1 MCNNNFVKNI
11 CILEEKHMY
20 INQIFE
26 LSMVLKNDK
35 FQKVLSSA
43 YDKNDYLDENG
54 KGYIDPSLESKGIVV
69 AYRDSQYKKKVK
81 LIVNLRLLM
90 DCNKP
95 DPDKIARKLEK
106 RIGEYFDHKYQI
118 EDFTLSG
125 MILSKDIDVHN
136 QENVLAYLKV
146 LQRIGKVKGFSPS
159 SYDCFDDIDSFCL
172 DGNSNG
178 IDFMLYDLESYMEK
192 RHREARDGRKK
203 LKWMLKESE
212 GILRAEVR
220 LTKPKAIRDY
230 TDAVEVGGQIVEL
243 SEKWQDIYLDIF
255 TRIIPYG
262 DFYKKNRAV
271 ELIRREV
278 EDSVLR
284 RKMLRLVALIPEK
297 KSLHLAQK
305 AMDCRN
311 TEKIIRAFAK
321 INVSPVTISK
331 RQKVK
336 YLKNIYEYLFEK
348 KQNG

>member
-26 LSMVLKNDK
+26 LSMVLDNDK
-35 FQKVLSSA
+35 FQKVLSRA
-43 YDKNDYLDENG
+43 YDQADYLDENG
-54 KGYIDPSLESKGIVV
+54 KEYIDRSLESKGIVV
-69 AYRDSQYKKKVK
+69 TYRDSQYKKKVK
-81 LIVNLRLLM
+81 LIVNSGLLL
-90 DCNKP
+90 DCNKT

-106 RIGEYFDHKYQI
+106 RIDEYFDHKYQI

-136 QENVLAYLKV
+136 RENVSTYLKV

-172 DGNSNG
+172 DGNSND
-178 IDFMLYDLESYMEK
+178 INFLLYDLESYVEK

-203 LKWMLKESE
+203 LKWRLKESE
-212 GILRAEVR
+212 DILRAEVR
-220 LTKPKAIRDY
+220 LIKPKAIRDY
-230 TDAVEVGGQIVEL
+230 TDAVEVGVQIVKL
-243 SEKWQDIYLDIF
+243 SEKCQDIFLDIF

-262 DFYKKNRAV
+262 DFYKKNKAI

-278 EDSVLR
+278 EDSTLR

-297 KSLHLAQK
+297 KSLYLAQK

-311 TEKIIRAFAK
+311 MEKVMEAFAK
-321 INVSPVTISK
+321 INLSPVTISK
-331 RQKVK
+331 RQDVK
-336 YLKNIYEYLFEK
+336 HLENLYSYLFR
-348 KQNG
+348 

>member
-1 MCNNNFVKNI
+1 
-11 CILEEKHMY
+11 MY

-26 LSMVLKNDK
+26 LSMVLDNDK
-35 FQKVLSSA
+35 FQKVLNRA
-43 YDKNDYLDENG
+43 YDKNDYLDEKG
-54 KGYIDPSLESKGIVV
+54 KEYIDRSLESKGIVV
-69 AYRDSQYKKKVK
+69 TYRDSQYKKKVK
-81 LIVNLRLLM
+81 LMVNSRLLM

-125 MILSKDIDVHN
+125 MILCADIDVHN
-136 QENVLAYLKV
+136 RENVSAYLKV

-159 SYDCFDDIDSFCL
+159 SYECFNNIDSFCL

-203 LKWMLKESE
+203 LKWLLKESE

-262 DFYKKNRAV
+262 DFYKKNKTV
-271 ELIRREV
+271 EIIRSEI
-278 EDSVLR
+278 EDGTLR
-284 RKMLRLVALIPEK
+284 RKMLRLVVLIPEK
-297 KSLHLAQK
+297 KSLYLAQK

-311 TEKIIRAFAK
+311 MEKVAEAFAK
-321 INVSPVTISK
+321 INISPVTISR
-331 RQKVK
+331 RQKIK
-336 YLKNIYEYLFEK
+336 QLKNLYEYLIGE
-348 KQNG
+348 

>member
-26 LSMVLKNDK
+26 LSMVLDNDK
-35 FQKVLSSA
+35 FQKVLNRA

-54 KGYIDPSLESKGIVV
+54 KEYIDRSLESKGIVV
-69 AYRDSQYKKKVK
+69 TYRDSQYKKKVK
-81 LIVNLRLLM
+81 LMVNSRLLL

-106 RIGEYFDHKYQI
+106 QIGEYFDHKYQI

-125 MILSKDIDVHN
+125 MILSADIDVHN
-136 QENVLAYLKV
+136 RENVLAYLKV

-159 SYDCFDDIDSFCL
+159 NYECFKNIDSFCL

-178 IDFMLYDLESYMEK
+178 IDFLLYDLESYVEK

-203 LKWMLKESE
+203 LKWLLKESE
-212 GILRAEVR
+212 GILRVEVR

-230 TDAVEVGGQIVEL
+230 TDAAEVGGQIEEML
-243 SEKWQDIYLDIF
+243 EKCKDVFLDIF
-255 TRIIPYG
+255 TRIIPFG
-262 DFYKKNRAV
+262 DFYKKNKAV
-271 ELIRREV
+271 DITQSEI

-284 RKMLRLVALIPEK
+284 RKMLRLIALIPEK
-297 KSLHLAQK
+297 KSLYLAQK
-305 AMDCRN
+305 VMACRN
-311 TEKIIRAFAK
+311 MEKVMEAFAK
-321 INVSPVTISK
+321 INLSPVTVSK
-331 RQKVK
+331 RQDVK
-336 YLKNIYEYLFEK
+336 YLKNIYEYMF
-348 KQNG
+348 

>member
-1 MCNNNFVKNI
+1 
-11 CILEEKHMY
+11 MY

-26 LSMVLKNDK
+26 LSMVLNNDK
-35 FQKVLSSA
+35 FQKVLNKA
-43 YDKNDYLDENG
+43 YDKDDYLDENG
-54 KGYIDPSLESKGIVV
+54 KEYIDRSLESKGIVV
-69 AYRDSQYKKKVK
+69 TYRDSQYKKKVK
-81 LIVNLRLLM
+81 LIVNSGLLF
-90 DCNKP
+90 DCNKT

-106 RIGEYFDHKYQI
+106 RIDEYFDHKYQI

-136 QENVLAYLKV
+136 RENVSTYLKV

-178 IDFMLYDLESYMEK
+178 INFLLYDLESYVEK

-203 LKWMLKESE
+203 LKWRLKESE

-220 LTKPKAIRDY
+220 LIKPKAIRDN

-243 SEKWQDIYLDIF
+243 SEKCQDIFLDIF

-262 DFYKKNRAV
+262 DFYKKNKAI

-278 EDSVLR
+278 EDSTLR

-297 KSLHLAQK
+297 KSLYLAQK

-311 TEKIIRAFAK
+311 MEKVMEAFAK
-321 INVSPVTISK
+321 INLSPVTISK
-331 RQKVK
+331 RQDVK
-336 YLKNIYEYLFEK
+336 HLENLYSYLF
-348 KQNG
+348 